1 MRGAFLA
8 PPGSSTCLGQWLG
21 EVSLDQAEIKEITSV
36 AQGLEPKALDQVRL
50 ALRTKALP
58 QDTERRA
65 REFQRAHH
73 TLLMHFLLFILQQD
87 PGVHN
92 WHLCCGHRQDLLTG
106 VLPHHVSAA
115 TAACLAV
122 KYVQPRIMAC
132 LQPGGATVM
141 EFVRI
146 PLLLLL
152 IAGSDKWQRGP
163 KETKAWS
170 FNSSLGPS
178 GSPLC
183 LGELERG

>member
-1 MRGAFLA
+1 MCIEQLELLQVHPPRGNARCL
-8 PPGSSTCLGQWLG
+8 PGPSRILHLPGTVAR

-65 REFQRAHH
+65 RDFQRAHH

-115 TAACLAV
+115 TAACLVV

-152 IAGSDKWQRGP
+152 ITVQWQRGP
-163 KETKAWS
+163 KETK
-170 FNSSLGPS
+170 P
-178 GSPLC
+178 
-183 LGELERG
+183 